1 MRDEDMIAGAAD
13 GAQQA
18 VLGRH
23 TGGEGERLGAT
34 LQRGEAPLQRGPGR
48 VCGPGVFVTTPQP
61 AHAVLGVGGDLVDR
75 RDHGAGGRVRL
86 LPGVDR
92 QGIETAGARLP
103 GPARAV
109 SAAPVPARARAVPA
123 GAMLAHAPPAHEV
136 PPARNASRSCGVIM
150 PAGRPS
156 TSTTAAPAFS
166 SASTALLTC
175 SPEPTMGSG
184 ADMCSPTGSWGRARP
199 ETSASSRSR
208 STTEPMTSATITGG
222 SSFITGSWDTL
233 YSRRMAIAAAT
244 VSSGWACTKTGS
256 PSCLRASTSA
266 ILGSA
271 VCSVRNP

>member
-1 MRDEDMIAGAAD
+1 MIAGAAD

-34 LQRGEAPLQRGPGR
+34 LQRGKALLQRGPGR
-48 VCGPGVFVTTPQP
+48 VRGPGIFVTAPQP

-86 LPGVDR
+86 LPGVDG
-92 QGIETAGARLP
+92 QGLEPAGPRLP

-109 SAAPVPARARAVPA
+109 SAAPVPARAVPA
-123 GAMLAHAPPAHEV
+123 GALPAHEV
-136 PPARNASRSCGVIM
+136 PPARNARRSCGVIM

-184 ADMCSPTGSWGRARP
+184 GDMCSPTGSWGRARP

-271 VCSVRNP
+271 VCSVRKP